1 MKVRLQAL
9 SALQKHLE
17 MNPHDTRAL
26 YSCAQNLCCVGEFEK
41 GYELAE
47 RALGQDQDEPVVLY
61 NVACFYTHAGDVD
74 KALELLERAV
84 DKGWG
89 DKAWLETDSD
99 LDSLRQ
105 LPRFQAIL
113 DRIE

>member
-1 MKVRLQAL
+1 
-9 SALQKHLE
+9 
-17 MNPHDTRAL
+17 
-26 YSCAQNLCCVGEFEK
+26 
-41 GYELAE
+41 
-47 RALGQDQDEPVVLY
+47 VLY